1 MSESP
6 FIVISHANPDPMY
19 KQVSDQIIDAIARG
33 DLEPGT
39 KLPSVRNLVDEL
51 NISAI
56 TVKRAY
62 ADLEKEGYILT
73 RAGLGTFVSE
83 LDRET
88 LKREKLDEIK
98 SEIAKILFSARSYDI
113 SDEEIVSMI
122 HQLIRQGIKEKINE

>member
-1 MSESP
+1 MNSNL

-19 KQVSDQIIDAIARG
+19 KQVTDQIKNAIAEG
-33 DLEPGT
+33 GLKQGE
-39 KLPSVRNLVDEL
+39 KLPSVRNLVQEL

-83 LDRET
+83 MDKNQLRED
-88 LKREKLDEIK
+88 KMNEIK
-98 SEIAKILFSARSYDI
+98 NELLKILQNAKRYNI
-113 SDEEIVSMI
+113 SKSKIIS
-122 HQLIRQGIKEKINE
+122 LIKNIDDKE

>member
-33 DLEPGT
+33 ILKPGA
-39 KLPSVRNLVDEL
+39 KLPSVRNLVEDL

-62 ADLEKEGYILT
+62 ADLEKDGYILT

-83 LDRET
+83 LDRKK
-88 LKREKLDEIK
+88 LKREKIDDIK
-98 SEIAKILFSARSYDI
+98 SEIAKILLSARSYDI
-113 SDEEIVSMI
+113 SDAEIVSMI
-122 HQLIRQGIKEKINE
+122 NQLIRQGKKEKINE